1 MDEIEQKYE
10 ELQSIRKEYY
20 KLMQRKTELE
30 KEAQKISYLFSYDYQ
45 IDKCNQ
51 MIKETNKI
59 FKELN
64 KELWMK

>member
-1 MDEIEQKYE
+1 
-10 ELQSIRKEYY
+10 
-20 KLMQRKTELE
+20 MQRKTELE

-45 IDKCNQ
+45 IDKCDQ

-64 KELWMK
+64 KELWKKQ